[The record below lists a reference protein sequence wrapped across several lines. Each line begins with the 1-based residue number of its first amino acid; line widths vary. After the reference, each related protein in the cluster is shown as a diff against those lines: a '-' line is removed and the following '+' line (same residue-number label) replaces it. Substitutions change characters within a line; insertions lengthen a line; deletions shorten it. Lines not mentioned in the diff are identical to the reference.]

1 MNAAAAAYRA
11 PKFAP
16 KVAAQIE
23 QGLFDFLVPYR
34 KPSLQPNE
42 AAKCLGERSKDFVYD
57 LIALGKLE
65 SVSMEA
71 RGKRPSY
78 IVTRR
83 SVLLYLVSRAQFD
96 PADFQ
101 LCVRSLLETFD
112 RALLDFTLAAAT
124 ELRRRL

>member
-1 MNAAAAAYRA
+1 MNSDYTA

-16 KVAAQIE
+16 KVAAQID
-23 QGLFDFLVPYR
+23 QGFFDFLVPYR
-34 KPSLQPNE
+34 KPMLQPNE
-42 AAKCLGERSKDFVYD
+42 AAKCFGEKSKDFVYD
-57 LIALGKLE
+57 LIATGNLE
-65 SVSMEA
+65 SVSMKA
-71 RGKRPSY
+71 KGTRPSY

-96 PADFQ
+96 PADFL

-112 RALLDFTLAAAT
+112 RPTLEHTIRVAT